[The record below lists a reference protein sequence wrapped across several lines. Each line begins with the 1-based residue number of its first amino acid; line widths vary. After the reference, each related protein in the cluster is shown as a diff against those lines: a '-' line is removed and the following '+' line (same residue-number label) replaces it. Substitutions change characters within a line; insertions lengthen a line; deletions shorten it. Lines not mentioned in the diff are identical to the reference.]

1 VLATLSQAR
10 GGAASREFVMRDVDG
25 RVDKIR
31 VDLTHDPELLRVLDT
46 TARPATQDDTDSD
59 TDREPEGVR
68 VA

>member
-1 VLATLSQAR
+1 
-10 GGAASREFVMRDVDG
+10 MRDVDG